1 MFKRDAVG
9 SLNDIRCSYNIAK
22 QLKSLAV
29 TAFGEPNTWTEAKVN
44 ELGNMMGE
52 QQEKKNAVFET
63 FHRILRSLLNR

>member
-52 QQEKKNAVFET
+52 QQEKKTLCSKLFTE
-63 FHRILRSLLNR
+63 FCGHC